1 MEKQQILDRLET
13 IRNLVNNSESAM
25 RLAVISYRKHQE
37 DLQKAMEELD
47 ILEEEIKTIKGRSL
61 FSMMFGD
68 PIKQLDDMFD
78 KKVHEAIEDCENNIS
93 D

>member
-13 IRNLVNNSESAM
+13 IRNLVNNSDSAM
-25 RLAVISYRKHQE
+25 KLAVISYKKHQE

-47 ILEEEIKTIKGRSL
+47 ILEEEIKTLKGRSL

-68 PIKQLDDMFD
+68 PIKQLDDMFN
-78 KKVHEAIEDCENNIS
+78 KKVHEAIEDCESNPSN
-93 D
+93 